1 MARPKGWTKEK
12 TIAVRRAVWEYLKAN
27 ADEEGY
33 LVFNSAK
40 FALDRGVDSCTIQ
53 RCIRNLAEEKKIEYT
68 RAPSDGASTNS
79 GSLVRLIKIDGPK
92 VVLRVCPKCGA
103 QAHDEKSRFCHRC
116 GTCLL
121 SWDEQLRIKI
131 DSLLPKIYRE
141 INDSK
146 LSSELSEVMAILT
159 KKVFKEE
166 A

>member
-1 MARPKGWTKEK
+1 MAYYGANGLEQVLLQHLRGLADNDGYVTFSE
-12 TIAVRRAVWEYLKAN
+12 RA
-27 ADEEGY
+27 
-33 LVFNSAK
+33 
-40 FALDRGVDSCTIQ
+40 FALDRGVSNTTIHNTIKRLQ
-53 RCIRNLAEEKKIEYT
+53 DQGKLEYT
-68 RAPSDGASTNS
+68 NVGKKGT
-79 GSLVRLIKIDGPK
+79 LVHLLKSEQPK
-92 VVLRVCPKCGA
+92 DNLRKCPKCGET
-103 QAHDEKSRFCHRC
+103 AHDANSRFCHRC

-121 SWDEQLRIKI
+121 SWDEQLKIKI